1 MFASS
6 VRRVAA
12 NKQANLMGVMN
23 TRFFGVLPKLAKN
36 ELTMRTP
43 YGTMFSNFSGFTRVY
58 AGTSK
63 GQISIG
69 NKTIPRVY
77 LLPPGQL
84 KVAGMTEGEGKI
96 TKSES
101 GDFMH
106 TGGWLFVHDNN
117 SVEVNLLECVEK
129 EDFVWDK
136 LDSCTD
142 TETDSVAGRVAA
154 TLQDKTVKLLSRR
167 R

>member
-1 MFASS
+1 MISNTARRLAS
-6 VRRVAA
+6 
-12 NKQANLMGVMN
+12 KQVMAFQPMRN
-23 TRFFGVLPKLAKN
+23 FGVLPKLPKI

-43 YGTMFSNFSGFTRVY
+43 YGTMFKDFAGFTRLY

-63 GQISIG
+63 GQIAIG

-77 LLPPGQL
+77 LLPPGML

-96 TKSES
+96 TQSDS
-101 GDFMH
+101 GEFIH

-117 SVEVNLLECVEK
+117 SIEVNLLECVEK
-129 EDFVWDK
+129 ENFLWDK
-136 LDSCTD
+136 LDSCTEI
-142 TETDSVAGRVAA
+142 ETDSNAGRVAA
-154 TLQDKTVKLLSRR
+154 SLQEKTVKLLQRR

>member
-1 MFASS
+1 VFGS
-6 VRRVAA
+6 
-12 NKQANLMGVMN
+12 QNL
-23 TRFFGVLPKLAKN
+23 RYFGVLPKLSKL
-36 ELTMRTP
+36 ELTVRTP

-58 AGTSK
+58 AGTTK

-84 KVAGMTEGEGKI
+84 KVAGMTEGEGKV

-101 GDFMH
+101 GEFIH

-129 EDFVWDK
+129 EEFVWDK
-136 LDSCTD
+136 LDACAE
-142 TETDSVAGRVAA
+142 TETDSPAGRVGA
-154 TLQDKTVKLLSRR
+154 TLQEKTVKLLSRR